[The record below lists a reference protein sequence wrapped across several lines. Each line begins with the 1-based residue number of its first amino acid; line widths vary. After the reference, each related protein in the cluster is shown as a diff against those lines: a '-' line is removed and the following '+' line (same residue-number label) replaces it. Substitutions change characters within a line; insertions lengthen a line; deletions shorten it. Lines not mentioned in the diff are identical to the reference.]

1 MTISIK
7 KGLGFLV
14 DFSSLQS
21 STKTGKQIFELSEGD
36 KVIGLKE
43 INGDNVIVLSS
54 SFKMLI
60 FSVKELPLL
69 KKGKG
74 VRLQRYKGETLLDA
88 MIFSQNQKDNSIIK
102 KIFAKHEDMG
112 FWTGKRG
119 LVGKMLPKKLLKK
132 KMTKFEDLL

>member
-1 MTISIK
+1 M
-7 KGLGFLV
+7 V
-14 DFSSLQS
+14 EFSSLQS

-36 KVIGLKE
+36 EVIGLKE
-43 INGDNVIVLSS
+43 INGNNIIVLSS

-88 MIFSQNQKDNSIIK
+88 MIFSQSEKDNFILK

-132 KMTKFEDLL
+132 KMTSFEDLL

>member
-1 MTISIK
+1 LK
-7 KGLGFLV
+7 K
-14 DFSSLQS
+14 
-21 STKTGKQIFELSEGD
+21 
-36 KVIGLKE
+36 

-60 FSVKELPLL
+60 FSAKDLPLL

-88 MIFSQNQKDNSIIK
+88 MIFSQNQRDDVILK
-102 KIFAKHEDMG
+102 KLFAKQEDVR

-132 KMTKFEDLL
+132 KITKFEDLL

>member
-1 MTISIK
+1 M
-7 KGLGFLV
+7 V

-36 KVIGLKE
+36 KVIGLKK

-60 FSVKELPLL
+60 FAVKELPIL

-88 MIFSQNQKDNSIIK
+88 MIFSQNEKDNAILK
-102 KIFAKHEDMG
+102 KLFAKHVDVK

-132 KMTKFEDLL
+132 KIAKFEDLL